1 MLSSVYT
8 IRMNCI
14 WDLIMAMFNLH
25 RHSLMQWFQYETEMK
40 MALFM
45 ILRIKSISNYGL
57 CTRIIRVYD
66 IYFYWTEW
74 DHPHFIFNFCKRKME
89 YINNYTNKQWLNWN
103 DFLFYF
109 LNFFWLISN
118 FLLIL
123 NGEYAITLAGNR
135 AHRTLSR
142 FWNVIPT
149 IRHKLK
155 FPHFQSN

>member
-1 MLSSVYT
+1 
-8 IRMNCI
+8 
-14 WDLIMAMFNLH
+14 
-25 RHSLMQWFQYETEMK
+25 MQCFQHETQMK

-57 CTRIIRVYD
+57 CTRIIIGVYGF
-66 IYFYWTEW
+66 YFYWTEW

-89 YINNYTNKQWLNWN
+89 LEYINNYTNKQWLNWN

-109 LNFFWLISN
+109 LYFVLIISN

-135 AHRTLSR
+135 AHRTSSR

-155 FPHFQSN
+155 LPHFQSN